1 MELREAKGVE
11 WKEQKKKTHQV
22 DGFVAYG
29 VHAVGLHC
37 GIGIGFDGLEVGGGE
52 YKDSGGGWRRSRGVW
67 RAQLRHWPSGL
78 APSRWIWL
86 CCLPPSLPPSRS
98 RRRRRSIPWSR
109 RLPLS
114 PWIARLCYYTVCMLD
129 DVWRG
134 GVDWIGE
141 KRRDVRTERSGAEWT
156 VPSPS
161 AFPSLPTTRHDT
173 TVAKGQ
179 RASRE
184 EDDHGTGRQGGQ
196 VNKPSS

>member
-134 GVDWIGE
+134 GWIGLG
-141 KRRDVRTERSGAEWT
+141 RRGGTYGRSGAERSG
-156 VPSPS
+156 PYRRLR
-161 AFPSLPTTRHDT
+161 PSLPFPRHDT
-173 TVAKGQ
+173 T
-179 RASRE
+179 
-184 EDDHGTGRQGGQ
+184 RQ
-196 VNKPSS
+196 